1 MPAMETTD
9 VCVDEGQRR
18 PLLDICQAMVR
29 LYKENLGRGPTK
41 ARAEFA
47 GRDILVVWLEGSLT
61 VAERKLAA
69 MGEHARLREARLFSQ
84 YALESESREVV
95 ERVLGRRTTAFVSG
109 VDTARDVSAAMF
121 GLEPERT

>member
-1 MPAMETTD
+1 MTTAD
-9 VCVDEGQRR
+9 PCVDEGQRR

-69 MGEHARLREARLFSQ
+69 MGEHARLREARLFGQ
-84 YALESESREVV
+84 YALEAESRAAV
-95 ERVLGRRTTAFVSG
+95 ERVLERRTTSFISG
-109 VDTARDVSAAMF
+109 IDTGRDISSAVF
-121 GLEPERT
+121 GLEPQR